1 MQRPTTTYADWD
13 RTDNFLIPADPILDA
28 GVANAA
34 KNGLPDIAVSAAQ
47 GKFLYLL
54 AKTIGA
60 KRIVEVGTL
69 GGYVVAAL
77 GVPLNNGAYL
87 FRYSATWLARALPDG
102 GELIGLEV
110 DAKHA
115 KVRH

>member
-13 RTDNFLIPADPILDA
+13 RTVNWFKSFLIPADPILDA
-28 GVANAA
+28 GVVNAA

-60 KRIVEVGTL
+60 KRNVEVGTM
-69 GGYVVAAL
+69 GRYVVAAL
-77 GVPLNNGAYL
+77 GVPSNLSFQILHDVACKG
-87 FRYSATWLARALPDG
+87 SA
-102 GELIGLEV
+102 
-110 DAKHA
+110 
-115 KVRH
+115 